1 MFRVLFFFMSAL
13 ANLFDPVAKVGNGWD
28 PNGLTVPTD
37 NDAGS
42 HWDPN
47 G

>member
-1 MFRVLFFFMSAL
+1 MFRVLFFFVSVL
-13 ANLFDPVAKVGNGWD
+13 AKVGSQWD
-28 PNGLTVPTD
+28 PNGLTVPAD